1 MEWEQPSGVNWTDVD
16 WGTLQDQ
23 CVQVNADRY
32 ALVATPMRQPLR
44 NATAE
49 DLAFNSTENKSKSK
63 TKSLFFRK
71 PKPRTAVV
79 VRAHHK
85 MHFGTD
91 TMMHLRSLIAE
102 LSLHSGGEYSIF
114 LLVEFQGD
122 DRSID
127 EPEVYQ
133 DILEKHIPLELHNM
147 TILYHRKSLMSS
159 WYPKSTLQVESLN
172 QGLQVFAELH
182 PEFDHFWQ
190 MELDVRYTG
199 HWYNFLENADSV
211 CIRFKSKPPFCHPLR
226 GLRCIRRV

>member
-1 MEWEQPSGVNWTDVD
+1 MEWEKPSGVNWTGVD

-32 ALVATPMRQPLR
+32 APVATPLPQTLR

-49 DLAFNSTENKSKSK
+49 DLVFNSTENKSKA
-63 TKSLFFRK
+63 KSGLFKK

-79 VRAHHK
+79 LRAHHK

-114 LLVEFQGD
+114 LLVEFKD
-122 DRSID
+122 DERPID

-133 DILEKHIPLELHNM
+133 DILEAHIPRELHNM
-147 TILYHRKSLMSS
+147 TVFYNRKKLMSS
-159 WYPKSTLQVESLN
+159 WYPKSTLKVESLN

-199 HWYNFLENADSV
+199 HWYNLLENADSV
-211 CIRFKSKPPFCHPLR
+211 CIRFKSNPHFATL
-226 GLRCIRRV
+226 LEA